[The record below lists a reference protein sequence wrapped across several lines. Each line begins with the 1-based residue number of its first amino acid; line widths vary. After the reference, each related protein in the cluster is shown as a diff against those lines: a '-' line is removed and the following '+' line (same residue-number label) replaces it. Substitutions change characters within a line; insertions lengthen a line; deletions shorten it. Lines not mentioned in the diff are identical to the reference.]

1 MEVKFS
7 NNDFR
12 ARLTQLTKPGL
23 PTIMGTPFVIFM
35 LFDTSGKKFY
45 GRMEDGKFSI
55 TNNSVFSPSGHLITG
70 EFNKE
75 AEGTLV
81 SYKVKPILFSY
92 YWIRLIPITGFIV
105 FNSVLLYHRE
115 TVPFSVV
122 LIPNIFFIIMYVLG
136 VTSEKRRKLKLEK
149 YFIHE
154 FRLENFN
161 NR

>member
-12 ARLTQLTKPGL
+12 ARLRQLTKLGL

-45 GRMEDGKFSI
+45 GRIEDGRFSI
-55 TNNSVFSPSGHLITG
+55 TNNSVFSSSGHLITG
-70 EFNKE
+70 EFNNE

-81 SYKVKPILFSY
+81 SYTVKPILFSY
-92 YWIRLIPITGFIV
+92 YWIRLIPIIGFV
-105 FNSVLLYHRE
+105 AFNSVLLYYRE
-115 TVPFSVV
+115 TIPFSVFLV
-122 LIPNIFFIIMYVLG
+122 PNIFIAIMYVLG
-136 VTSEKRRKLKLEK
+136 VISEKRRKLKLEK

-154 FRLENFN
+154 FRLENVN